1 MIRIKMKK
9 TLLYLL
15 GVVLFVACGGG
26 DDAGGSTPSG
36 SNEYLNASNVDI
48 PGGNTTATLYINASQ
63 NCDWIITWS
72 ESWIRSINPTK
83 GRGSQNAT
91 ITVSLNP
98 SSTATR
104 TAVVRVSNTSG
115 TIVRDITVTQSPNA
129 ESLDL
134 SMSTMTFTNAAGSQ
148 DVTITS
154 NTHWTIS
161 GSASWLTLSKTE
173 GDNNGSVRITVDTNT
188 SKSEREVVLTITG
201 SGGISKQLTVK
212 QEGDTSTDFRVSTT
226 ELLAN
231 AVAGTVQ
238 FNIIG
243 DAQWTISSDKNWATP
258 TTTYGEGNASITVS
272 LADNTSEGAREAVI
286 TVSSNTKSEKVTIR
300 QSAGSKPTVTAL
312 NVNYDNKNS
321 AVVSFSYSSLFPV
334 TEYGVCYNTTGQ
346 PTINDA
352 HQSESGTTTQGSPS
366 ISLTGLAYST
376 TYYVRAYA
384 KSVVGIQYS
393 EPVSFTTANNW
404 PGADDN
410 VTPGI

>member
-1 MIRIKMKK
+1 MKK
-9 TLLYLL
+9 TLLYL
-15 GVVLFVACGGG
+15 VSVLILFACGGG
-26 DDAGGSTPSG
+26 DDGGGNTPSG
-36 SNEYLNASNVDI
+36 GNEYLNASNVDI

-63 NCDWIITWS
+63 NCDWIITWN
-72 ESWIRSINPTK
+72 ETWIRSINPTK

-91 ITVSLNP
+91 ITVYVNP

-161 GSASWLTLSKTE
+161 GSASWLTLNKTE
-173 GDNNGSVRITVDTNT
+173 GDNNASVKITVEANT
-188 SKSEREVVLTITG
+188 AKSEREVVLTFSG

-212 QEGDTSTDFRVSTT
+212 QQGDTSTDFRLSTT
-226 ELLAN
+226 ELSAN

-243 DAQWTISSDKNWATP
+243 DAQWTLSSDKNWATP
-258 TTTYGEGNASITVS
+258 NTAYGEGNANITVS
-272 LADNTSEGAREAVI
+272 LTDNTSEGTREAVI
-286 TVSSNTKSEKVTIR
+286 TVSSNTKTEKVTIR
-300 QSAGSKPTVTAL
+300 QSAGSKPTVSAI

-321 AVVSFSYSSLFPV
+321 AVVSFSYSSMFPV

-352 HQSESGTTTQGSPS
+352 HQSETGSTTQGSPS

-384 KSVVGIQYS
+384 KSAVGIVYS
-393 EPVSFTTANNW
+393 ESKSFTTANDW
-404 PGADDN
+404 PGSDDN

>member
-1 MIRIKMKK
+1 MKK

-15 GVVLFVACGGG
+15 GILLLVACGGG
-26 DDAGGSTPSG
+26 DDAGGNTPSG

-48 PGGNTTATLYINASQ
+48 PGGNTTATLNINASQ
-63 NCDWIITWS
+63 NCDWIITWN

-91 ITVSLNP
+91 ITVSPNP

-104 TAVVRVSNTSG
+104 TAVVKVSNTSG
-115 TIVRDITVTQSPNA
+115 TIVRDVTISQSPNA
-129 ESLDL
+129 ESLEL
-134 SMSTMTFTNAAGSQ
+134 SMSTMNFTNAAGSQ

-154 NTHWTIS
+154 NTHWTIT
-161 GSASWLTLSKTE
+161 GSASWLTLNKTE
-173 GDNNGSVRITVDTNT
+173 GDNNGSVRITVETNT

-212 QEGDTSTDFRVSTT
+212 QQGDTSTDFRVSTT
-226 ELLAN
+226 EVSAN

-243 DAQWTISSDKNWATP
+243 DAQWTISTNRNWATP
-258 TTTYGEGNASITVS
+258 STTYGEGNASITVS
-272 LADNTSEGAREAVI
+272 LTDNTSEETREAVI
-286 TVSSNTKSEKVTIR
+286 TVSSNTKSETVTIR
-300 QSAGSKPTVTAL
+300 QSAGTKPTITAM

-346 PTINDA
+346 PTINDT
-352 HQSESGTTTQGSPS
+352 HQSASGSTTQGAPS
-366 ISLTGLAYST
+366 FTLSGLAYST

-384 KSVVGIQYS
+384 KSAAGIQYS
-393 EPVSFTTANNW
+393 ESASFTTANNW

-410 VTPGI
+410 VKPGI